1 MRRLTRHARA
11 GGHGD
16 GAVRFAQ
23 GQHVVDAVARHGD
36 GMPRPLHGRDKL
48 FLLIR
53 RDAAEDGHFLRRLCK
68 LRIRFERARVDEF
81 LRVRDAR
88 AAGDLGDGQGIVAGD
103 DLGAHAL
110 LGEIREGL
118 RRFGPDLVGQQDER
132 ERHHLRRERLVVQLP
147 VVQGQ
152 QQHAAALGRPFLG
165 LRQKPVLLRAGGQQD
180 LRRAEQIRLVL
191 MERHAAVFLCRPE
204 RHGRDGRLHGLAGKI
219 AAQGGHGVVVV
230 LHGADVIGHDHA
242 DVVRDI
248 AVGLQG
254 DDVVD
259 GHLGLGDRASL
270 VDAER
275 VDAGQRFDAAHI
287 VDQRAAVGQPDDARH
302 ERKARQQIQSLR
314 DHADDRADRRGD
326 GVGDRAFEPQV
337 FLDEHDR
344 PQRNDQKTDPLDEAR
359 ERAHHLRLRL
369 RAGLPGLDRQA
380 GDEAVRA
387 DLRQPRAAAAAHDK
401 AAGEQ
406 RIARALDDLVG
417 FAGDE
422 RLVDAA
428 LARGHNGVRRDL
440 VAGAENGDVVAH
452 QRGRLGLDDLPI
464 PHGAAFRRGHD
475 PQVIDLFLDPQILH
489 DADEHVAEDRTQERQ
504 VQPLPHRDDAAGQQE
519 EEEVKIRADVF
530 DDDLLHG
537 RAGRLHGAVVPAARQ
552 TLVHLLA
559 GKPQLRIRFHS
570 RDLHPLRPL
579 RLFRFS
585 LQE

>member
-81 LRVRDAR
+81 LRVGDAR

-118 RRFGPDLVGQQDER
+118 RRFRPDLVGQQDEC

-230 LHGADVIGHDHA
+230 LHGADVIGHNHA
-242 DVVRDI
+242 DIVGDI
-248 AVGLQG
+248 A
-254 DDVVD
+254 
-259 GHLGLGDRASL
+259 
-270 VDAER
+270 
-275 VDAGQRFDAAHI
+275 
-287 VDQRAAVGQPDDARH
+287 
-302 ERKARQQIQSLR
+302 
-314 DHADDRADRRGD
+314 
-326 GVGDRAFEPQV
+326 
-337 FLDEHDR
+337 
-344 PQRNDQKTDPLDEAR
+344 
-359 ERAHHLRLRL
+359 LRL
-369 RAGLPGLDRQA
+369 
-380 GDEAVRA
+380 
-387 DLRQPRAAAAAHDK
+387 
-401 AAGEQ
+401 
-406 RIARALDDLVG
+406 
-417 FAGDE
+417 
-422 RLVDAA
+422 
-428 LARGHNGVRRDL
+428 
-440 VAGAENGDVVAH
+440 
-452 QRGRLGLDDLPI
+452 
-464 PHGAAFRRGHD
+464 
-475 PQVIDLFLDPQILH
+475 
-489 DADEHVAEDRTQERQ
+489 
-504 VQPLPHRDDAAGQQE
+504 
-519 EEEVKIRADVF
+519 
-530 DDDLLHG
+530 
-537 RAGRLHGAVVPAARQ
+537 
-552 TLVHLLA
+552 
-559 GKPQLRIRFHS
+559 
-570 RDLHPLRPL
+570 
-579 RLFRFS
+579 
-585 LQE
+585 